1 MLTDKQIKVLKYI
14 RKRTTPPTVR
24 DISLQTMIDKS
35 TCYALM
41 KRLARLGC
49 VESFLKKD
57 PDRKYIVAERYYRF
71 ITMDVKEIKKQPK
84 PPTAQKFAKTRI
96 TMPINTYH
104 NPFNLTGKP

>member
-14 RKRTTPPTVR
+14 KKRATPPTIR
-24 DISLQTMIDKS
+24 EIALQTMIEKN
-35 TCYALM
+35 TCYALL
-41 KRLARLGC
+41 KRLSRLGC

-71 ITMDVKEIKKQPK
+71 ITMEVKETKAKPK
-84 PPTAQKFAKTRI
+84 PPSAQKFAKTRI